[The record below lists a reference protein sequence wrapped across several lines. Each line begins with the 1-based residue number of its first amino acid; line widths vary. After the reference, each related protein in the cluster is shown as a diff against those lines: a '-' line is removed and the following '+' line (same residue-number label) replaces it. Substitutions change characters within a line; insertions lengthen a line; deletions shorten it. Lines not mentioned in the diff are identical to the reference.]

1 MKEIKNYLDDFFGI
15 LLWVILLYTLL
26 KNELNYSYL
35 IMLFIINENIE
46 RLRKTIEKNSKK

>member
-15 LLWVILLYTLL
+15 LLWVVLLYTLL